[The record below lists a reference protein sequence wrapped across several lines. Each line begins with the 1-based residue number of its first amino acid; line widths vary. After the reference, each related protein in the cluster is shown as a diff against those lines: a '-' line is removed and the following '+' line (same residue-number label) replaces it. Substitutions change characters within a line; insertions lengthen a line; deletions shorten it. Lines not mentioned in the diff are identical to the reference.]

1 MAEDT
6 KKLEELAY
14 QYQLLQAQAQL
25 LAQNLE
31 LLTLGGKNEFQAVK
45 ETLEGLKNEE
55 GEVEILVPIGGA
67 GSFLKGKIVDAKNAI
82 VSVGAGYAVQ
92 KSLDDSIEYLEKRIN
107 EYEEAIA
114 KTQEALK
121 KLEASWESWP
131 GRLRKSSRSRRWA
144 SALKSE
150 GIAPPKD
157 YFWRTILLFFSVL
170 LQETTLAQSPAF

>member
-31 LLTLGGKNEFQAVK
+31 LLTLGRNEFQAVK

-55 GEVEILVPIGGA
+55 GEVEILVPLGA

-82 VSVGAGYAVQ
+82 VSVGAGYAVE
-92 KSLDDSIEYLEKRIN
+92 KGLDDSIEYLEKRIK

-121 KLEASWESWP
+121 KLEVQLGELA
-131 GRLRKSSRSRRWA
+131 RQA
-144 SALKSE
+144 
-150 GIAPPKD
+150 
-157 YFWRTILLFFSVL
+157 
-170 LQETTLAQSPAF
+170 QEIQQKQAMGFRVKK